1 MSVITF
7 QSRLLTLL
15 ACTMIALIGFIA
27 QPTPAK
33 AQEGALIGGAIGMGV
48 GAAVTRGRAGGV
60 IGGALIGGLVGNEIQ
75 KNNRNKKRK
84 N

>member
-1 MSVITF
+1 MSPVMSR
-7 QSRLLTLL
+7 SRLLTLL
-15 ACTMIALIGFIA
+15 ACALIVLTGFLA
-27 QPTPAK
+27 LPKPAK

-60 IGGALIGGLVGNEIQ
+60 IGGALIGGVVGNQIQ

>member
-1 MSVITF
+1 MQVIMSR
-7 QSRLLTLL
+7 SRLLTLL
-15 ACTMIALIGFIA
+15 ACALIVLTGFLA
-27 QPTPAK
+27 QPKPAK

-60 IGGALIGGLVGNEIQ
+60 IGGALIGGVVGNQIQ